1 MKTTAMVF
9 AALFLCQ
16 SLVADE
22 VVWASGGR
30 RVLLK
35 DDGTWEVLAEEAPLA
50 NWPDA
55 GVTVRAAKVEGER
68 SYSDGMRVQV
78 RGVLVSQRPLHELW
92 MTATALDEDGFPLID
107 IYIRESN
114 VPAGNPFFFMDSSVD
129 SVTSLNVIK
138 SWHYQLESLSY
149 AD

>member
-35 DDGTWEVLAEEAPLA
+35 DDGTWEVLTEEAPLA
-50 NWPDA
+50 RWPDA
-55 GVTVRAAKVEGER
+55 GVTVQAAKVEGEN
-68 SYSDGMRVQV
+68 YLGGVKVQV
-78 RGVLVSQRPLHELW
+78 RGVLVSQRPLRELW
-92 MTATALDEDGFPLID
+92 MTATALDGDGFPLVD

-114 VPAGNPFFFMDSSVD
+114 VPAGDPFFFMDSSVY
-129 SVTSLNVIK
+129 SVTSLEVIK